1 VSGKI
6 EVNSVNSLA
15 EMHKLGARIGEQLR
29 AGDLILLSGPL
40 GAGKTALTQGIG
52 HSLGIKSVTSPTFVI
67 SRIHPGKVPLVHVDA
82 YRLQG
87 DSAAI
92 FDDLDLESYLP
103 TSVTVVEWGEG
114 LADRLADEYL
124 EIQIQDIC
132 NYLKIET
139 KIIKSSDIPN
149 PTKLQSE
156 DRIIQVCKFLGAKNY
171 LNASG
176 GRGLYEP
183 QNFSREGIELNFLPE
198 YMGNKISILEQIAL
212 KTI

>member
-1 VSGKI
+1 MSGKI

-15 EMHKLGARIGEQLR
+15 EMHKLGVRVGEQLR

-52 HSLGIKSVTSPTFVI
+52 QALGIENVTSPTFVI
-67 SRIHPGKVPLVHVDA
+67 SRIHPGNIPLVHVDA

-103 TSVTVVEWGEG
+103 TSITVVEWGEG

-124 EIQIQDIC
+124 EIR
-132 NYLKIET
+132 IEFGASDDQRFVS
-139 KIIKSSDIPN
+139 IASHGQRFSGFKS
-149 PTKLQSE
+149 
-156 DRIIQVCKFLGAKNY
+156 
-171 LNASG
+171 
-176 GRGLYEP
+176 
-183 QNFSREGIELNFLPE
+183 
-198 YMGNKISILEQIAL
+198 
-212 KTI
+212 